1 MRKWLIVFFIGATI
15 CTMVVQPAFAQE
27 TGPVYIV
34 QSGDTF
40 YSIAARFNVSVGE
53 LVAANLSVDPN
64 SMAVGQEILIPGLT
78 GVSGRLETEVV
89 QFGDSLRALIR
100 RTQSSDESLR
110 KLNRLISPSELY
122 VGISLIVPL
131 QAGRNTLSTRITPTT
146 GESLLE
152 LALKEGTDAWTL
164 STVNKLAGTWA
175 GMPGDVLYSADEDNS
190 AASTTGLP
198 SVFLSASIAPLPLV
212 QGSTAVIRVNTEGNV
227 PASGMLIDKPLNFFA
242 TSNEQIALQGV
253 HALLEPGVYPFR
265 IEATGA
271 NGTKQSFEQMVLV
284 IDGDYYHEDLVV
296 DPATLD
302 PVVTEPENNT
312 LLSIILPATPIKYWE
327 GSFTSPAVFPDEFT
341 SYFGT
346 RRTYHGSGTEQTIEG
361 FHTGLDFAGGDGLQ
375 IFAPAPGR
383 VVFAAP
389 MTVRGNATIIDHGWG
404 VYSGFW
410 HQSEIDVHVGDLVD
424 QGRVIG
430 LVGGTGRVTGAH
442 LHWELWVNGVQ
453 VNPLDWLNQAY
464 P

>member
-1 MRKWLIVFFIGATI
+1 MRKWLIVFFIGTTI

-40 YSIAARFNVSVGE
+40 YSIAARFNVSVSE

-100 RTQSSDESLR
+100 RTQTSDESLR

-131 QAGRNTLSTRITPTT
+131 QAGQNTLSTRITPTT

-175 GMPGDVLYSADEDNS
+175 GMPGDVLFSADEDNS